1 MTRNKAIR
9 QLFCRILQEID
20 AATTEM
26 IVDNETEYGTLHI
39 PNMRYVPTI
48 EFTDEDIEL
57 IRWLEDEEGESF
69 GVLTE

>member
-1 MTRNKAIR
+1 MRKNKAIR
-9 QLFCRILQEID
+9 NLFCRVLSEID

-26 IVDNETEYGTLHI
+26 VVDDDTDFGTLHI

-57 IRWLEDEEGESF
+57 IRWLEEEEGESF
-69 GVLTE
+69 GILTE